1 MDTRKYSNLQ
11 EKRIAKKLHGRKQLN
26 SGATMFQKGDVITDK
41 ILIECKT
48 KVKESKSISIQKD
61 WIEKLKEEAFT
72 MRRPYWAITFNFGDN
87 EDYFIINEKLF
98 KQLMEGLQDE

>member
-11 EKRIAKKLHGRKQLN
+11 EKRIAKKSRKKAKLN

-48 KVKESKSISIQKD
+48 KVKESNHFDQKD
-61 WIEKLKEEAFT
+61 WIEKLKEEAS
-72 MRRPYWAITFNFGDN
+72 RCVLIG
-87 EDYFIINEKLF
+87 
-98 KQLMEGLQDE
+98 Q

>member
-61 WIEKLKEEAFT
+61 WIEKLKEEAFA
-72 MRRPYWAITFNFGDN
+72 MRLVATFF
-87 EDYFIINEKLF
+87 KLCNISVAKSNLF
-98 KQLMEGLQDE
+98 

>member
-41 ILIECKT
+41 ILIECK
-48 KVKESKSISIQKD
+48 KWRI
-61 WIEKLKEEAFT
+61 F
-72 MRRPYWAITFNFGDN
+72 
-87 EDYFIINEKLF
+87 F
-98 KQLMEGLQDE
+98 KICA

>member
-11 EKRIAKKLHGRKQLN
+11 EKRIAKKFHGRKQLN

-61 WIEKLKEEAFT
+61 WIEKLKEEAFA
-72 MRRPYWAITFNFGDN
+72 MRRPYWAIIFNFGDN

-98 KQLMEGLQDE
+98 KQLIEGLQDE